1 MTTVEIAESE
11 YSRLQGKVVLI
22 TGCATGIGNATARKA
37 HANGARL
44 ILADWNEKDAQQ
56 LIRELGS
63 KDVVFRKTDVSN
75 FDDVLEVFQ
84 LGQVTFGRID
94 AVISNAGAIELT
106 KGLLDDEYDEIGK
119 LKAPNLK
126 SIEVNLNSHF
136 YVVKCAVHYFKKN
149 PDDKHQIVLTGSSAS
164 IIDTPPL
171 YFYSAAK
178 AGVLGLMRSLRT
190 QLIKNGTSVN
200 MVAPW
205 MTVSPILPQSTLD
218 KWKWG
223 DLPANTTD
231 GVARALLLPIAR
243 PDVNGSTLF
252 VSGNSMVELEEKLHD
267 SQPQWMGPEL
277 SRAVDAGQKKTIP

>member
-1 MTTVEIAESE
+1 M
-11 YSRLQGKVVLI
+11 
-22 TGCATGIGNATARKA
+22 
-37 HANGARL
+37 
-44 ILADWNEKDAQQ
+44 
-56 LIRELGS
+56 
-63 KDVVFRKTDVSN
+63 
-75 FDDVLEVFQ
+75 
-84 LGQVTFGRID
+84 TFGRID

-126 SIEVNLNSHF
+126 SIEVNLNSHL
-136 YVVKCAVHYFKKN
+136 YVVKCAMHYFKKN

-205 MTVSPILPQSTLD
+205 MTGTSFRDSHSVS
-218 KWKWG
+218 KY
-223 DLPANTTD
+223 
-231 GVARALLLPIAR
+231 
-243 PDVNGSTLF
+243 
-252 VSGNSMVELEEKLHD
+252 
-267 SQPQWMGPEL
+267 
-277 SRAVDAGQKKTIP
+277 